1 MKEEQRNGDLSFWKS
16 NSVTKNLLLL
26 IWITY
31 GFLTIVNL
39 LFFTQISNLYDVLT
53 ISNGLLYLVAQSGK
67 RIFQGHIYL
76 LFTAIIVHIDFL
88 HLFSNSLFLVIY
100 GLRAEESMYNKHIC
114 LVFILSAFLGNIFSL
129 IIFNP
134 NTITAGS
141 SGGVFGLLG
150 ADLILGHEENNSK
163 SIWVYIA
170 IGFFFLI
177 LSAGPNIN
185 FFAHSIGIIMG
196 LFLTRFVFKSR
207 INDK

>member
-1 MKEEQRNGDLSFWKS
+1 MKEEQRNSDVNFWKS

-26 IWITY
+26 ILINY
-31 GFLTIVNL
+31 GLLTIVNL

-53 ISNGLLYLVAQSGK
+53 ISGELLYLVAQSGQ

-76 LFTAIIVHIDFL
+76 LFTAIVVHINFL
-88 HLFSNSLFLVIY
+88 HLFSNALFLVIY
-100 GLRAEESMYNKHIC
+100 GLRAEESMHKKQIY
-114 LVFILSAFLGNIFSL
+114 LVFILSALLGNLFSL
-129 IIFNP
+129 IVFNP
-134 NTITAGS
+134 NIITAGS

-150 ADLILGHEENNSK
+150 ADLILGHEENNKK

-196 LFLTRFVFKSR
+196 LSLTRFVFKSR
-207 INDK
+207 INDS